1 MCANET
7 SAAEAGNTM
16 IIIYNEKQ
24 KIRQRPVQRIKTFWQ
39 KAKEILP
46 MYWYDHLLDE
56 FEIDLTEFK

>member
-1 MCANET
+1 
-7 SAAEAGNTM
+7 M

-24 KIRQRPVQRIKTFWQ
+24 KIRERPVQRIKKLLR

-46 MYWYDHLLDE
+46 IYWYDHLLDE